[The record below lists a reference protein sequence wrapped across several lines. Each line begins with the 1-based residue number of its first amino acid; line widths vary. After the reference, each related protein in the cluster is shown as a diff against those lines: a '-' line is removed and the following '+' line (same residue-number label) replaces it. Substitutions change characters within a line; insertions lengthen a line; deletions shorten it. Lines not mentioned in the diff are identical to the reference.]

1 MSSLAPTLEAFFTQ
15 RLLTQRQVSPHTIA
29 PYRDTFRLLLAFAQ
43 QRTGKA
49 PSRLELADL
58 DAPLIGDFLDHLE
71 QGRRN
76 SARTR
81 NARLTAIHSLFR
93 YAAVREPADAA
104 VIQRVLSIPCKRFE
118 KAVVSFL
125 TVEEAEAFLA
135 APDRATW
142 IGRRDHA
149 LLLTLFQTGLRV
161 SELIGLRRG
170 DICLGR
176 GAHLRC
182 HGKGR
187 KERCTPLTSQTAAV
201 LRSWMEELG
210 GGPDSPL
217 FPSRRRGPLSRDAVE
232 RLVGKYASAAAKR
245 CPSLHGKPISP
256 HVFRH
261 STAMSL
267 LGAGVDTSVIAI
279 WLGHESVR
287 STDPYLHADMAIKQR
302 ALDRMAPPT
311 VRRGRYQPPDQ
322 LLAFLESL

>member
-1 MSSLAPTLEAFFTQ
+1 MSSLAPVLEAFFTE
-15 RLLTQRQVSPHTIA
+15 RLLTQRQVSPHTVA
-29 PYRDTFRLLLAFAQ
+29 SYRDTFRLLLAFAQ

-58 DAPLIGDFLDHLE
+58 DAPLIGAFLDHLE
-71 QGRRN
+71 HGRRN

-93 YAAVREPADAA
+93 YAALREPADAA

-125 TVEEAEAFLA
+125 TTGEAEALLA

-170 DICLGR
+170 DISLGR

-201 LRSWMEELG
+201 LRSWMAELG

-232 RLVGKYASAAAKR
+232 RLVGKYASTAAKR
-245 CPSLHGKPISP
+245 CPSLRGKPISP

-279 WLGHESVR
+279 WLGHETVR

-302 ALDRMAPPT
+302 ALERMAPPT
-311 VRRGRYQPPDQ
+311 VRQGRYQPPDH

>member
-1 MSSLAPTLEAFFTQ
+1 MTSLAPVLEAFFTE
-15 RLLTQRQVSPHTIA
+15 RLLTQRQVSPHTVA
-29 PYRDTFRLLLAFAQ
+29 SYRDTFRLLLTFAQ

-49 PSRLELADL
+49 PSRLDLADL
-58 DAPLIGDFLDHLE
+58 DAPLIGAFLDDLE
-71 QGRRN
+71 HSRRN

-81 NARLTAIHSLFR
+81 NARLVAIHSLFR
-93 YAAVREPADAA
+93 YAALREPADAA
-104 VIQRVLSIPCKRFE
+104 VIQRVLAIPCKRFE
-118 KAVVSFL
+118 KATISFL
-125 TVEEAEAFLA
+125 TAAEAAAVLA
-135 APDRATW
+135 VPDRGTW

-161 SELIGLRRG
+161 SELTGLCRE
-170 DICLGR
+170 DVCLGK

-187 KERCTPLTSQTAAV
+187 KERSTPLTSQTAAV
-201 LRSWMEELG
+201 LRSWVRELG
-210 GGPDSPL
+210 GGPGSPL

-245 CPSLHGKPISP
+245 CPSLRGKPLSP

-261 STAMSL
+261 STAMAL

-287 STDPYLHADMAIKQR
+287 STDPYVHADMAIKQR
-302 ALDRMAPPT
+302 ALERMAPPD
-311 VRRGRYQPPDQ
+311 VPRGRYQPPDQ
-322 LLAFLESL
+322 LLAFLQDL

>member
-1 MSSLAPTLEAFFTQ
+1 VSSLAPILEAFFTE
-15 RLLTQRQVSPHTIA
+15 RLLTQRQVSPHTVA
-29 PYRDTFRLLLAFAQ
+29 SYRDTFRLLLAFTQ

-49 PSRLELADL
+49 PCRLDLADL
-58 DAPLIGDFLDHLE
+58 DAPLIGAFLDHLE
-71 QGRRN
+71 HGRRN

-93 YAAVREPADAA
+93 YAALREPADAA

-118 KAVVSFL
+118 KAIVSFL
-125 TVEEAEAFLA
+125 TADEARALLA
-135 APDRATW
+135 APDRAAW

-161 SELIGLRRG
+161 SELTGLRCG

-201 LRSWMEELG
+201 LRSWMAELG
-210 GGPDSPL
+210 GGPDTPL

-232 RLVGKYASAAAKR
+232 RLVAKYASAAAEN
-245 CPSLHGKPISP
+245 CPSLRGKPISP

-267 LGAGVDTSVIAI
+267 LDAGVDASVIAI

-287 STDPYLHADMAIKQR
+287 STDPYLNSRELHQPGAKPQVAR
-302 ALDRMAPPT
+302 SARGGSRRRPALA
-311 VRRGRYQPPDQ
+311 
-322 LLAFLESL
+322 AAS

>member
-1 MSSLAPTLEAFFTQ
+1 MTSLAPILEAFFTD

-29 PYRDTFRLLLAFAQ
+29 SYRDTFRLLLAFAQ
-43 QRTGKA
+43 QRTGKP
-49 PSRLELADL
+49 PSRLQLADL
-58 DAPLIGDFLDHLE
+58 DAPLIGAFLDHLE
-71 QGRRN
+71 QERRN

-81 NARLTAIHSLFR
+81 NARLTAIRSLFR
-93 YAAVREPADAA
+93 YAALREPASAA
-104 VIQRVLSIPCKRFE
+104 VIQRVLSIPSKRFE
-118 KAVVSFL
+118 KATVSFL
-125 TVEEAEAFLA
+125 TAGEAQAILA

-149 LLLTLFQTGLRV
+149 LLLTLFQAGLRV
-161 SELIGLRRG
+161 SELTALRRC
-170 DICLGR
+170 DIYLGR
-176 GAHLRC
+176 GPHLRC

-201 LRSWMEELG
+201 LRSWMTELG
-210 GGPDSPL
+210 GAPDSPA
-217 FPSRRRGPLSRDAVE
+217 FPSRRHGPLSRDAVE
-232 RLVGKYASAAAKR
+232 RLIGKYASAAAKH
-245 CPSLHGKPISP
+245 CTSLHGKPISP

-302 ALDRMAPPT
+302 ALERIAPPA
-311 VRRGRYQPPDQ
+311 VPPGRYQPPDH
-322 LLAFLESL
+322 LLAFLQSL

>member
-1 MSSLAPTLEAFFTQ
+1 VSSLAPILEAFFTE
-15 RLLTQRQVSPHTIA
+15 RLLTHRQVSPHTVA
-29 PYRDTFRLLLAFAQ
+29 SYRDTFRLLLAFAQ

-58 DAPLIGDFLDHLE
+58 DAPLIGAFLDHLE
-71 QGRRN
+71 HGRGN

-81 NARLTAIHSLFR
+81 NARLTAIHSMFR
-93 YAAVREPADAA
+93 YAALREPADAA
-104 VIQRVLSIPCKRFE
+104 VIQRVLSIPGKRFE

-125 TVEEAEAFLA
+125 TVEEAQALLA
-135 APDRATW
+135 APDRADWT
-142 IGRRDHA
+142 GRRDHA

-161 SELIGLRRG
+161 SELIGLRCG
-170 DICLGR
+170 DICLGK

-201 LRSWMEELG
+201 LRSWMGESG
-210 GGPDSPL
+210 GEPGSPV
-217 FPSRRRGPLSRDAVE
+217 FPSRRGGPLSRDAVE
-232 RLVGKYASAAAKR
+232 RLIGKYASVAAKR
-245 CPSLHGKPISP
+245 CPSLRGKPISP
-256 HVFRH
+256 HVLRH

-267 LGAGVDTSVIAI
+267 LRAGVDTSVIAI

-302 ALDRMAPPT
+302 ALERMTPPE
-311 VRRGRYQPPDQ
+311 VPAGRYQPPDH

>member
-1 MSSLAPTLEAFFTQ
+1 MSSLAPILEAFFTE
-15 RLLTQRQVSPHTIA
+15 RLLTQRQVSPHTVTS
-29 PYRDTFRLLLAFAQ
+29 YRDTFRLLLAFAQ

-58 DAPLIGDFLDHLE
+58 DAPLIGAFLDHLE

-93 YAAVREPADAA
+93 YAALREPADAA

-118 KAVVSFL
+118 KAIVSFL
-125 TVEEAEAFLA
+125 TADEARSLLA
-135 APDRATW
+135 APDQATW
-142 IGRRDHA
+142 TGRRDHA
-149 LLLTLFQTGLRV
+149 LLLTLLQTGLRV
-161 SELIGLRRG
+161 SELIGLRCG

-187 KERCTPLTSQTAAV
+187 KERCTPLTSQTAMV
-201 LRSWMEELG
+201 LRSWMAELS

-217 FPSRRRGPLSRDAVE
+217 FPSRRRGRLSRDAVE
-232 RLVGKYASAAAKR
+232 RLVAKYASAAAKH
-245 CPSLHGKPISP
+245 CPSLRGKPISP

-279 WLGHESVR
+279 WLGH
-287 STDPYLHADMAIKQR
+287 
-302 ALDRMAPPT
+302 
-311 VRRGRYQPPDQ
+311 
-322 LLAFLESL
+322 

>member
-1 MSSLAPTLEAFFTQ
+1 MSSLAPILEAFFTE
-15 RLLTQRQVSPHTIA
+15 RLLTQRQVSSHTVA
-29 PYRDTFRLLLAFAQ
+29 SYRDTFRLLLAFAQ

-58 DAPLIGDFLDHLE
+58 DAPLIGAFLDDLE
-71 QGRRN
+71 YTRRN

-93 YAAVREPADAA
+93 YAALREPADAA

-118 KAVVSFL
+118 KAIVSFL
-125 TVEEAEAFLA
+125 TTGEAEALLA

-161 SELIGLRRG
+161 SELTGLRRG
-170 DICLGR
+170 DICLSR
-176 GAHLRC
+176 GAYLRC

-187 KERCTPLTSQTAAV
+187 KERSTPLTSQTAAV
-201 LRSWMEELG
+201 LRSWMGELG

-217 FPSRRRGPLSRDAVE
+217 FPSRRHGPLSRDAVE
-232 RLVGKYASAAAKR
+232 RLIGKYASAAAKR
-245 CPSLHGKPISP
+245 CPSLHDKPISP

-302 ALDRMAPPT
+302 ALERMAPPA
-311 VRRGRYQPPDQ
+311 VPRGRYQPPDH
-322 LLAFLESL
+322 LLAFLQSL

>member
-29 PYRDTFRLLLAFAQ
+29 SYRDTFRLLLAFAQ